1 MIGNRRSMGIFGIS
15 LANMNPL
22 EHVVSHELFT
32 VTVMGYELPF
42 TNHMLMISVGSILLM
57 ITLPLIVRQRQLV
70 PKGFYNVI
78 ETICVFIREDVA
90 RPFLKNHTD
99 RYVIYLW
106 TIFFFILI
114 LNLLGMVPFNAA
126 IGFFIGKKNHFY
138 GAATAN
144 LYVTGALATFAFLLF
159 HIAGIYEKGFVKYF
173 ATLSPKVPW
182 LMMPFMFCMEMISSF
197 VRLFS
202 LAIRLFANILAGHI
216 LLAVL
221 LGFILMF
228 KKMYV
233 AGASIGAATVMSM
246 LEIFVAF
253 LQAYIFT
260 FLTTIFIGFAI
271 SEEH

>member
-1 MIGNRRSMGIFGIS
+1 MGIFGTS
-15 LANMNPL
+15 LGSINPL
-22 EHVVSHELFT
+22 EHVVSHELFS
-32 VTVMGYELPF
+32 VPLMGTEIPF
-42 TNHMLMISVGSILLM
+42 TNHMLMISIASIALM
-57 ITLPLIVRQRQLV
+57 IIMPLIVRQRQLV
-70 PKGFYNVI
+70 PKGFYNAI

-90 RPFLKNHTD
+90 RPFLKDQTD

-106 TIFFFILI
+106 TMFFFILS
-114 LNLLGMVPFNAA
+114 LNLLGMIPINAA
-126 IGFFIGKKNHFY
+126 IGIVSGQPNHIY

-144 LYVTGALATFAFLLF
+144 LYVTGALATFAFFLF
-159 HIAGIYEKGFVKYF
+159 HIAGIVEKGFVKYF

-182 LMMPFMFCMEMISSF
+182 LMMPFMFCMELISSF

-228 KKMYV
+228 KTMVV
-233 AGASIGAATVMSM
+233 AGASIMAATIMSM

-253 LQAYIFT
+253 LQSYIFT